1 MNLYKDLEQDAH
13 YITDYA
19 NGKGGKDPQRLID
32 CTITMLRAA
41 FELKRD
47 EWIAVG
53 DKLPDLHEEVW
64 DASGEIVHYK
74 ISEPCLCVFN
84 GEEMIVAAYEID
96 SDIDFGGWVSCF
108 DSDVLHSVTHWRPLP
123 KLPNE

>member
-47 EWIAVG
+47 EWIAAG

-74 ISEPCLCVFN
+74 I
-84 GEEMIVAAYEID
+84 D
-96 SDIDFGGWVSCF
+96 SDIDFCGWVSCF